1 MKRTILLSYI
11 ALVIAVVLSAAAGRG
26 AESAPEETAP
36 PMESAAP
43 ETTPQPLSAPERISL
58 LTEDGILEMDMQE
71 YLVGVVAAEM
81 PAAFPDEALKAQAVA
96 ARTYAMNCAA
106 GKKHGDAQVCADY
119 KCCQAWQDDA
129 ALREQWGA
137 DYAHNMARIRQAVTD
152 TDGQYLTYG
161 GQLIRAVFHASSAG
175 ATESSAALWSGDAP
189 YLVSVSSPETA
200 QDVPNY
206 VSTAEIAADAVR
218 AAVLDSY
225 PDCVLGDDPGTW
237 FGTPEL
243 DDSGR
248 VARIPVGSETLTG
261 AQVRALF
268 SLRSAAFSVA
278 YSGGTFTFTV
288 TGSGHGVGMSQYGAN
303 VMAIRGSGYADILA
317 HYYPGTTL
325 IRAEG

>member
-1 MKRTILLSYI
+1 MKADTQTIDILLLGSGGREHALAAKLAASPRAGKLYI
-11 ALVIAVVLSAAAGRG
+11 APGNGGTASCGENVVL
-26 AESAPEETAP
+26 
-36 PMESAAP
+36 
-43 ETTPQPLSAPERISL
+43 
-58 LTEDGILEMDMQE
+58 DDCD
-71 YLVGVVAAEM
+71 
-81 PAAFPDEALKAQAVA
+81 PAAVA
-96 ARTYAMNCAA
+96 AFAQSHGCGLVVIGPEAPLVA
-106 GKKHGDAQVCADY
+106 GV
-119 KCCQAWQDDA
+119 
-129 ALREQWGA
+129 
-137 DYAHNMARIRQAVTD
+137 
-152 TDGQYLTYG
+152 
-161 GQLIRAVFHASSAG
+161 
-175 ATESSAALWSGDAP
+175 
-189 YLVSVSSPETA
+189 
-200 QDVPNY
+200 
-206 VSTAEIAADAVR
+206 ADAVR

-288 TGSGHGVGMSQYGAN
+288 TGSGHGVGISQYGAN

>member
-1 MKRTILLSYI
+1 MKADTQTIDILLLGSGGREHALAAKLAASPRAGKLYI
-11 ALVIAVVLSAAAGRG
+11 APGNGGTASCGENVVL
-26 AESAPEETAP
+26 
-36 PMESAAP
+36 
-43 ETTPQPLSAPERISL
+43 
-58 LTEDGILEMDMQE
+58 DDCD
-71 YLVGVVAAEM
+71 
-81 PAAFPDEALKAQAVA
+81 PAAVA
-96 ARTYAMNCAA
+96 AFAQSHGCGLVVIGPEAPLVA
-106 GKKHGDAQVCADY
+106 GV
-119 KCCQAWQDDA
+119 
-129 ALREQWGA
+129 
-137 DYAHNMARIRQAVTD
+137 
-152 TDGQYLTYG
+152 
-161 GQLIRAVFHASSAG
+161 
-175 ATESSAALWSGDAP
+175 
-189 YLVSVSSPETA
+189 
-200 QDVPNY
+200 
-206 VSTAEIAADAVR
+206 ADAVR